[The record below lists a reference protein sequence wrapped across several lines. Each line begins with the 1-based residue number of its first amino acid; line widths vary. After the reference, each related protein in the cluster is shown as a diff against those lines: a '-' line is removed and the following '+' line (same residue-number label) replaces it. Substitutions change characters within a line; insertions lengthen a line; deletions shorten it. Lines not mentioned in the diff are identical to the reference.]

1 MQLLRGITG
10 IYGPNDDPPVVPT
23 TDLKAFRLH
32 CYHAASA
39 VGANVQAIK
48 DRYDGIGVCNFAVAY
63 FEVSDTVVALL
74 LNVVYPVIAF
84 ANCPVEG
91 QIIFEYV
98 DCQKLAEEFRSLGE
112 YTIAT
117 CSELNQPLV
126 RELWKDLSPVEAKRI
141 RYFRPAR
148 IGDVIF
154 NYWD

>member
-23 TDLKAFRLH
+23 TDLKAFRSH
-32 CYHAASA
+32 CYLAARA
-39 VGANVQAIK
+39 AEAKVQAIE
-48 DRYDGIGVCNFAVAY
+48 DRYDGIGICNFAVAY
-63 FEVSDTVVALL
+63 FEFSDTVVALM

-84 ANCPVEG
+84 AKCPVEG

-98 DCQKLAEEFRSLGE
+98 DCPKLADEFRSLGE

-117 CSELNQPLV
+117 SAELNQNLV
-126 RELWKDLSPVEAKRI
+126 RELWKDLAPVEAKRV

-148 IGDVIF
+148 VGDVIF